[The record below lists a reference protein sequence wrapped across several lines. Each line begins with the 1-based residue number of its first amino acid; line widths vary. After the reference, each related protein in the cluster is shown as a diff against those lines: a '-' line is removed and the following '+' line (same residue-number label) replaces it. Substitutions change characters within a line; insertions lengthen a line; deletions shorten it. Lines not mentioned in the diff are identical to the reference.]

1 MLAAMSNTLFH
12 ATNRLRRAP
21 GPDPAAW
28 RWIGL
33 WAGLAALMGLVAA
46 TIEPIGDLGRGAA
59 VFAGVGAACAVALA
73 LGASMHGFAA
83 AMAAWRRFRP
93 LPEPVSAVPVP
104 AAAGGDPIIAEL
116 VGGLAAQVARLD
128 EKLKAVGTAA
138 RDPAAPAG
146 EVPTK
151 DRLAPAVERLEQ
163 AQRAALARMA
173 AGAEEAEG
181 RCKARVDALG
191 RAVLPRVDGLG
202 EDLAHLRR
210 SLADTEARLDDFERQ
225 VFDIFRARDV
235 GKVLRTLD
243 DEASELFE
251 KLFDGDERRYGT
263 AEAWRGDYAEWRSR
277 INRFWDVLRGYRT
290 GVEQPFS
297 VSEADVD
304 RTGGVPD
311 SALFA
316 TEDMRFRYKMLVV
329 VNERHTSFKQDAF
342 SFNAKKGS
350 PPDQDAPPAP
360 RSRLARSAA
369 G

>member
-1 MLAAMSNTLFH
+1 M
-12 ATNRLRRAP
+12 
-21 GPDPAAW
+21 
-28 RWIGL
+28 
-33 WAGLAALMGLVAA
+33 
-46 TIEPIGDLGRGAA
+46 
-59 VFAGVGAACAVALA
+59 
-73 LGASMHGFAA
+73 
-83 AMAAWRRFRP
+83 
-93 LPEPVSAVPVP
+93 
-104 AAAGGDPIIAEL
+104 
-116 VGGLAAQVARLD
+116 
-128 EKLKAVGTAA
+128 
-138 RDPAAPAG
+138 
-146 EVPTK
+146 
-151 DRLAPAVERLEQ
+151 
-163 AQRAALARMA
+163 
-173 AGAEEAEG
+173 
-181 RCKARVDALG
+181 DALG

-311 SALFA
+311 RALFA

-360 RSRLARSAA
+360 QSRLARSAA